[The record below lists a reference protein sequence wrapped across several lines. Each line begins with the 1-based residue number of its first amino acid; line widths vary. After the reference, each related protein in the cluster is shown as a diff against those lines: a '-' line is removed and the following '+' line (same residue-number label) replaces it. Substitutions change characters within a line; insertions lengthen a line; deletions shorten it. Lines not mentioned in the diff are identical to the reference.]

1 MHLRP
6 LALACLTLA
15 PSSLLADTLLDAV
28 NVTAKGYAAEAL
40 QTPTATLSLDREA
53 LLRRGANNVGE
64 ALRGQPGVAVAN
76 DSAQGQNPV
85 IRGLRK
91 ESIVLLVD
99 GIRLNSAQPA
109 GAIASFMSLGLAERV
124 EVVKGPAS
132 VLYGSGALGGAINVL
147 LPQARF
153 EPGSG
158 FDVATSFDSA
168 SSGVRATGVG
178 NFANDKHAL
187 MVGASLAR
195 IDDYRS
201 PQGTVELTGYDSNSV
216 ISQYRHRIDAANE
229 LRLSLQQHEDEDVW
243 YPGSTRAHPT
253 ASRPVG
259 SGISQTTVHSPT
271 QTRSL
276 SEVGYTRRGSG
287 DAPLNL
293 DVRLYRH
300 EMERQIF
307 SRAFDNTPAR
317 EDIGDIAQ
325 TRVSFVTDGAD
336 IRSDWLAHS
345 QHLLSFGLNTWR
357 MEASPERLLRT
368 PSQISNPDAPFV
380 RNDPFTN
387 GRIDALGFYLQDDM
401 SFGPLSVLAGLRHD
415 TVEGTADSVANPAGG
430 ARETEG
436 LTRRDRMWSGSLA
449 AIYEVSPLLRP
460 YANYSR
466 GVRAGEM
473 RERFESSPRGDGFF
487 YAGNPQ
493 IKPETATQF
502 ELGLKGGRP
511 DWEYA
516 LAAYHTEI
524 DDYITGQD
532 ISGTPAAVAACGAQA
547 SACKQT
553 INLGQ
558 ARLTGAEAQ
567 VRWQFRAEQWLS
579 ASYSRVR
586 GDNRDLDEP
595 LFQMPAD
602 EINLGWDGRVAAQ
615 WRADLRLRLVRD
627 QDRVATEF
635 ARGTEDRTS
644 GFTTADVGATW
655 QRGTHRLRLAVLNV
669 FDRSYHEHLTEG
681 LSGYEIKAPGR
692 SFLVGYQASF

>member
-6 LALACLTLA
+6 LALACLALA
-15 PSSLLADTLLDAV
+15 SPSLFADTQLGEI
-28 NVTAKGYAAEAL
+28 NVTAMGYAADEL
-40 QTPTATLSLDREA
+40 LTPAATLSLDREA

-76 DSAQGQNPV
+76 DGAQGQNPV
-85 IRGLRK
+85 IRGLKK
-91 ESIVLLVD
+91 ESVVLLVD

-153 EPGSG
+153 EPGAG

-168 SSGVRATGVG
+168 SKGVRATGVG
-178 NFANDKHAL
+178 NFANDDHAL

-201 PQGTVELTGYDSNSV
+201 PNGTVDLTGYDSNSV
-216 ISQYRHRIDAANE
+216 IGQYRHRIDSANE
-229 LRLSLQQHEDEDVW
+229 VRLSLQQHQDEDVW
-243 YPGSTRAHPT
+243 YPGSTRRHPS
-253 ASRPVG
+253 ASGPAG
-259 SGISQTTVHSPT
+259 SGASQTTVHSPT
-271 QTRSL
+271 QTRTL

-293 DVRLYRH
+293 DIRVYRQ

-317 EDIGDIAQ
+317 RDVGDIAQ

-336 IRSDWLAHS
+336 IRSDWLAHQ
-345 QHLLSFGLNTWR
+345 QHLLSFGVNAWR
-357 MEASPERLLRT
+357 MEAAPERLLR
-368 PSQISNPDAPFV
+368 PNNQIANPNAPLV
-380 RNDPFTN
+380 RNDPFSN
-387 GRIDALGFYLQDDM
+387 GQIDALGFYLQDDM
-401 SFGPLSVLAGLRHD
+401 SFGALNVLAGLRHD
-415 TVEGTADSVANPAGG
+415 SVEGTADSVANPAGG
-430 ARETEG
+430 ARLTEG

-473 RERFESSPRGDGFF
+473 RERFEASPRGDGFF

-493 IKPETATQF
+493 IKPETATQL
-502 ELGLKGGRP
+502 ELGLKGANA

-516 LAAYHTEI
+516 LSVYRTDI

-532 ISGTPAAVAACGAQA
+532 ISGTPAAIPACGAQA
-547 SACKQT
+547 GACKQT
-553 INLGQ
+553 INLGE
-558 ARLTGAEAQ
+558 ARLTGAEARA
-567 VRWQFRAEQWLS
+567 RWQFRTEQWLS
-579 ASYSRVR
+579 AGYSRVR
-586 GDNRDLDEP
+586 GDNRELDEP

-602 EINLGWDGRVAAQ
+602 EFTLGWDGRVATQ
-615 WRADLRLRLVRD
+615 WHADARVRVVRD
-627 QDRVATEF
+627 QDRVATVF
-635 ARGTEDRTS
+635 ARGTEDPTA

-655 QRGTHRLRLAVLNV
+655 QQGTHRVRLAVLNL
-669 FDRSYHEHLTEG
+669 FDRNYHEHLTEG
-681 LSGYEIKAPGR
+681 LTGYEIKAPGR
-692 SFLVGYQASF
+692 SFFVGYNASF